1 MKSVK
6 KKTKII
12 RNENYKK
19 SPKKT
24 IVKKD
29 LNKSYIDRPVKKI
42 QWNYTINDLVILKHT
57 NEIGIIIS
65 DSTYL
70 THKVESN
77 YFFVLTNNYVTRVS
91 GGSIKPFMNR
101 KH

>member
-1 MKSVK
+1 MKKVK

-19 SPKKT
+19 AANKT

-29 LNKSYIDRPVKKI
+29 VKASYNTPIKKI
-42 QWNYTINDLVILKHT
+42 QWNYSTNDLVILKHS
-57 NEIGIIIS
+57 NEIGLIIS

-91 GGSIKPFMNR
+91 GGSIKPFVNR

>member
-1 MKSVK
+1 MKPVK
-6 KKTKII
+6 KKTKVI
-12 RNENYKK
+12 RNESYKK
-19 SPKKT
+19 PANKK
-24 IVKKD
+24 IVNKELK
-29 LNKSYIDRPVKKI
+29 NKSHTPSRKKI
-42 QWNYTINDLVILKHT
+42 QWNYARNDLVMLKNS

-77 YFFVLTNNYVTRVS
+77 CFFVLTNNYVKRVF
-91 GGSIKPFMNR
+91 GENIKPFVNR

>member
-1 MKSVK
+1 MKKVK

-19 SPKKT
+19 SAKKT

-29 LNKSYIDRPVKKI
+29 VKSSYNAPIKKI
-42 QWNYTINDLVILKHT
+42 QWNYSTNDLVILKHS
-57 NEIGIIIS
+57 NEIGLIIS

-77 YFFVLTNNYVTRVS
+77 FFFVLSNNHVTRVS
-91 GGSIKPFMNR
+91 GGNIKPFVNK